1 MALFLV
7 IFSSL
12 IINSV
17 DFIILQ
23 KINMEVLYLI
33 IGIIAGA
40 AVVWFASKSKLAK
53 QKNEFLQK
61 TGELEKS
68 EAEKL
73 NTLDKEKSIISEK
86 YNDLLSVNE
95 KLSDDLKSERTRAE
109 ELNTRIA
116 RAEVEFKNLREKLET
131 QKEEL
136 ENIQK
141 KFTTEFENIASKIL
155 KQNSQEFTLANQKNI
170 GDILNPLKE
179 KIQNFERKVE
189 DTYQKGIKDQT
200 DLKAEL
206 KKLYELNFRI
216 SEEANNLTKALKSD
230 TKKQGN
236 WGEIILERVLERS
249 GLVKGQEYETQT
261 TTRNEEGDVIRP
273 DVIIKLPD
281 NKHIII
287 DSKVS
292 LIAYEAF
299 INEEDTDKK
308 ENFLKQHILS
318 IKNHVKGLSE
328 KNYQNATLFDTPDFV
343 LLFMPIESS
352 FSIAVQSDIELFNFA
367 WEKKV
372 VIVSPTTLLATLRT
386 IASIWK
392 HEKQTQNALEIARQ
406 GGALYDKFHGLISD
420 MEKMG
425 TQLNTVRK
433 TYDDARNK
441 LVDGR
446 GNLISQVEKLK
457 KLGAKAGKS
466 LPEKYIEN
474 GND

>member
-1 MALFLV
+1 
-7 IFSSL
+7 
-12 IINSV
+12 
-17 DFIILQ
+17 Q
-23 KINMEVLYLI
+23 K
-33 IGIIAGA
+33 
-40 AVVWFASKSKLAK
+40 
-53 QKNEFLQK
+53 
-61 TGELEKS
+61 
-68 EAEKL
+68 
-73 NTLDKEKSIISEK
+73 
-86 YNDLLSVNE
+86 
-95 KLSDDLKSERTRAE
+95 R
-109 ELNTRIA
+109 
-116 RAEVEFKNLREKLET
+116 
-131 QKEEL
+131 
-136 ENIQK
+136 
-141 KFTTEFENIASKIL
+141 FTTEFENIATKIL
-155 KQNSQEFTLANQKNI
+155 KQNSQEFALANQKNI

-179 KIQNFERKVE
+179 KIQNFEKKVE

-230 TKKQGN
+230 SKKQGN

-261 TTRNEEGDVIRP
+261 TTRNEQGELIRP
-273 DVIIKLPD
+273 DVVVKLPD

-292 LIAYEAF
+292 LIAYEAYV
-299 INEEDTDKK
+299 NDEDEKKK
-308 ENFLKQHILS
+308 ESFLKQHVES

-343 LLFMPIESS
+343 LMFLPVESA
-352 FSIAVQSDIELFNFA
+352 FSTAIQADISLFNYA
-367 WEKKV
+367 WEKKI
-372 VIVSPTTLLATLRT
+372 VIVSPTTLLATLST

-420 MEKMG
+420 VEKMG

-433 TYDDARNK
+433 TYDEARNK

-446 GNLISQVEKLK
+446 GNLVSQVEKLK
-457 KLGAKAGKS
+457 KLGAKASKA
-466 LPEKYIEN
+466 LPEKYLGNEN
-474 GND
+474 G

>member
-1 MALFLV
+1 
-7 IFSSL
+7 
-12 IINSV
+12 
-17 DFIILQ
+17 
-23 KINMEVLYLI
+23 MEVLYLI

-61 TGELEKS
+61 TGEIEKAH
-68 EAEKL
+68 AEKL

-95 KLSDDLKSERTRAE
+95 KLSDDLKSERTRTE

-116 RAEVEFKNLREKLET
+116 KAEVEFKNLREKLET

-206 KKLYELNFRI
+206 KKLYELNFKI

-261 TTRNEEGDVIRP
+261 TTRNEAGDLIRP

-299 INEEDTDKK
+299 INEEDADK
-308 ENFLKQHILS
+308 
-318 IKNHVKGLSE
+318 
-328 KNYQNATLFDTPDFV
+328 
-343 LLFMPIESS
+343 
-352 FSIAVQSDIELFNFA
+352 
-367 WEKKV
+367 
-372 VIVSPTTLLATLRT
+372 
-386 IASIWK
+386 
-392 HEKQTQNALEIARQ
+392 
-406 GGALYDKFHGLISD
+406 
-420 MEKMG
+420 
-425 TQLNTVRK
+425 
-433 TYDDARNK
+433 
-441 LVDGR
+441 
-446 GNLISQVEKLK
+446 
-457 KLGAKAGKS
+457 
-466 LPEKYIEN
+466 
-474 GND
+474 